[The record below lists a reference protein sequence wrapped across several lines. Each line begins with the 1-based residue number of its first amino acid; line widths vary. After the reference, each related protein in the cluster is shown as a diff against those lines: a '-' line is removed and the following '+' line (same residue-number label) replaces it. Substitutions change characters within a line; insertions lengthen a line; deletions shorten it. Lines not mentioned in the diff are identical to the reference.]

1 MNISIK
7 ATHLDLT
14 PSIKEYVEEKV
25 GNLAKFIVAQEA
37 KVELARDKHHH
48 TGLVFRAEIMLVV
61 GGKLMR
67 AEADAEDI
75 YAAVDMTIPKLKEQ
89 ISKFKDKRT
98 TLQRSGA
105 RKAKSKL

>member
-25 GNLAKFIVAQEA
+25 GHLAKFIVAQEA
-37 KVELARDKHHH
+37 TVELDRDQHHR
-48 TGLVFRAEIMLVV
+48 TGQVMRAEIMLVV
-61 GGKLMR
+61 GGKIMR
-67 AEADAEDI
+67 ADATAEDI
-75 YAAVDMTIPKLKEQ
+75 YSAIDLAIPKLKEQ

-98 TLQRSGA
+98 TIA
-105 RKAKSKL
+105 RNRARRVKRKI